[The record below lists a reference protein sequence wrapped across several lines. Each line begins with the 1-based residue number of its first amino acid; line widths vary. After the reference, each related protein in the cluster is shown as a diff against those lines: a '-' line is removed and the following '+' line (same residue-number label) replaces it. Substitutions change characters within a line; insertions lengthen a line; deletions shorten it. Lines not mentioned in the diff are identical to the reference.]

1 MEPIRRLELTSSI
14 SSLPFIISS
23 STSLSSTLFIVH
35 AMDDDEPRPDDQD
48 GVDDD
53 KEEQLQVATSLLG
66 SLGYSGLAHGRLK
79 RISIILTRTKHWQ
92 R

>member
-1 MEPIRRLELTSSI
+1 
-14 SSLPFIISS
+14 
-23 STSLSSTLFIVH
+23 
-35 AMDDDEPRPDDQD
+35 MDDDEPRPDDQD

-79 RISIILTRTKHWQ
+79 RISIILTRTKHWERGENWELVGEIMLVSLTESTVIKGTQ
-92 R
+92 RY